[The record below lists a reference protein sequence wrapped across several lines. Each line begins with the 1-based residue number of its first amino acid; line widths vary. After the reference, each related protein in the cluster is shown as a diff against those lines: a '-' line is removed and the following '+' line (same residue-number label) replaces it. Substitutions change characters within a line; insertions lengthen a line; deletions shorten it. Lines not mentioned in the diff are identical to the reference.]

1 MNRTH
6 LEGAAEK
13 LTAQRGY
20 TFYTGPEGDMGH
32 TVRNYPAAWLAPPE
46 LHAVEGRTHGRA
58 TYDMTLHLL
67 RPGARISPAERRTAL
82 AEMETQMLEIF
93 AELSLYE
100 RILAVEGLS
109 VRPRS
114 FSLTPHGEISANRH
128 RPHRNV
134 VLARRT
140 VAVRTAATRP
150 GLRARNRNAARCSR
164 RRTPSCNPPQ
174 QHPKHPSK

>member
-20 TFYTGPEGDMGH
+20 TFYTGPEDDMGH
-32 TVRNYPAAWLAPPE
+32 TVRNYPAAWLTPPE

-82 AEMETQMLEIF
+82 AEMEAQMIEIF
-93 AELSLYE
+93 AELSLDE

-114 FSLTPHGEISANRH
+114 FSLTPHGEISQTAT
-128 RPHRNV
+128 
-134 VLARRT
+134 ARIVT
-140 VAVRTAATRP
+140 WF
-150 GLRARNRNAARCSR
+150 
-164 RRTPSCNPPQ
+164 
-174 QHPKHPSK
+174 

>member
-20 TFYTGPEGDMGH
+20 TFYTGPEDDMGH

-67 RPGARISPAERRTAL
+67 RPGARISL
-82 AEMETQMLEIF
+82 
-93 AELSLYE
+93 
-100 RILAVEGLS
+100 
-109 VRPRS
+109 RS
-114 FSLTPHGEISANRH
+114 GARHWPKWRH
-128 RPHRNV
+128 R
-134 VLARRT
+134 
-140 VAVRTAATRP
+140 
-150 GLRARNRNAARCSR
+150 
-164 RRTPSCNPPQ
+164 
-174 QHPKHPSK
+174 

>member
-20 TFYTGPEGDMGH
+20 TFYTGPEGDMGPP
-32 TVRNYPAAWLAPPE
+32 VRNYPAAWLAPPE

-100 RILAVEGLS
+100 RILAVEVLS
-109 VRPRS
+109 SPDVWLAEDDGYTAVDVVTEKSVLHRHGAVTCLEIEIRPKRK
-114 FSLTPHGEISANRH
+114 TGMPWN
-128 RPHRNV
+128 
-134 VLARRT
+134 
-140 VAVRTAATRP
+140 
-150 GLRARNRNAARCSR
+150 
-164 RRTPSCNPPQ
+164 
-174 QHPKHPSK
+174 

>member
-1 MNRTH
+1 MNRTP
-6 LEGAAEK
+6 LEGAAEQ

-67 RPGARISPAERRTAL
+67 LLVKHNTRAERRTAF
-82 AEMETQMLEIF
+82 AELESQLLVIF
-93 AELSLYE
+93 AELSLYV
-100 RILAVEGLS
+100 RILAFEGLS

-114 FSLTPHGEISANRH
+114 FSLTPHGEISQTAT
-128 RPHRNV
+128 
-134 VLARRT
+134 ARIVT
-140 VAVRTAATRP
+140 WF
-150 GLRARNRNAARCSR
+150 
-164 RRTPSCNPPQ
+164 
-174 QHPKHPSK
+174 

>member
-20 TFYTGPEGDMGH
+20 TFYTGPEDDMGH

-82 AEMETQMLEIF
+82 AEMEAQMIEIF
-93 AELSLYE
+93 AELSGSTNASSPSKGSPSA
-100 RILAVEGLS
+100 RALS
-109 VRPRS
+109 RS
-114 FSLTPHGEISANRH
+114 P
-128 RPHRNV
+128 
-134 VLARRT
+134 
-140 VAVRTAATRP
+140 RTAKFRK
-150 GLRARNRNAARCSR
+150 
-164 RRTPSCNPPQ
+164 PP
-174 QHPKHPSK
+174 PPAS

>member
-46 LHAVEGRTHGRA
+46 LHAVEG
-58 TYDMTLHLL
+58 
-67 RPGARISPAERRTAL
+67 
-82 AEMETQMLEIF
+82 
-93 AELSLYE
+93 
-100 RILAVEGLS
+100 LS

-114 FSLTPHGEISANRH
+114 FSLTPHGEISQTAT
-128 RPHRNV
+128 
-134 VLARRT
+134 ARIVT
-140 VAVRTAATRP
+140 WF
-150 GLRARNRNAARCSR
+150 
-164 RRTPSCNPPQ
+164 
-174 QHPKHPSK
+174 

>member
-67 RPGARISPAERRTAL
+67 RPGARISPAE
-82 AEMETQMLEIF
+82 QVLEIF

-114 FSLTPHGEISANRH
+114 FSLTPHGEISQTAT
-128 RPHRNV
+128 
-134 VLARRT
+134 ARIVT
-140 VAVRTAATRP
+140 WF
-150 GLRARNRNAARCSR
+150 
-164 RRTPSCNPPQ
+164 
-174 QHPKHPSK
+174 

>member
-109 VRPRS
+109 GRPRS
-114 FSLTPHGEISANRH
+114 FSLSPHGEISQTAT
-128 RPHRNV
+128 
-134 VLARRT
+134 ARIVT
-140 VAVRTAATRP
+140 WF
-150 GLRARNRNAARCSR
+150 
-164 RRTPSCNPPQ
+164 
-174 QHPKHPSK
+174 

>member
-20 TFYTGPEGDMGH
+20 TFYTGPEDDMGH

-82 AEMETQMLEIF
+82 A
-93 AELSLYE
+93 
-100 RILAVEGLS
+100 
-109 VRPRS
+109 S
-114 FSLTPHGEISANRH
+114 FSLTPHGEISQTAT
-128 RPHRNV
+128 
-134 VLARRT
+134 ARIVT
-140 VAVRTAATRP
+140 WF
-150 GLRARNRNAARCSR
+150 
-164 RRTPSCNPPQ
+164 
-174 QHPKHPSK
+174 

>member
-67 RPGARISPAERRTAL
+67 RPGARISSTSTPDG
-82 AEMETQMLEIF
+82 
-93 AELSLYE
+93 S
-100 RILAVEGLS
+100 S
-109 VRPRS
+109 S
-114 FSLTPHGEISANRH
+114 FISASI
-128 RPHRNV
+128 V
-134 VLARRT
+134 F
-140 VAVRTAATRP
+140 AVDE
-150 GLRARNRNAARCSR
+150 
-164 RRTPSCNPPQ
+164 
-174 QHPKHPSK
+174 

>member
-6 LEGAAEK
+6 LEGAAGK

-67 RPGARISPAERRTAL
+67 RPGARISPAERR
-82 AEMETQMLEIF
+82 
-93 AELSLYE
+93 
-100 RILAVEGLS
+100 
-109 VRPRS
+109 
-114 FSLTPHGEISANRH
+114 
-128 RPHRNV
+128 
-134 VLARRT
+134 RRT
-140 VAVRTAATRP
+140 S
-150 GLRARNRNAARCSR
+150 LL
-164 RRTPSCNPPQ
+164 SCQ
-174 QHPKHPSK
+174 SSHS

>member
-114 FSLTPHGEISANRH
+114 FSLTPHG
-128 RPHRNV
+128 
-134 VLARRT
+134 
-140 VAVRTAATRP
+140 
-150 GLRARNRNAARCSR
+150 
-164 RRTPSCNPPQ
+164 
-174 QHPKHPSK
+174 

>member
-82 AEMETQMLEIF
+82 AEMETQMLEI
-93 AELSLYE
+93 L
-100 RILAVEGLS
+100 
-109 VRPRS
+109 RS
-114 FSLTPHGEISANRH
+114 SRSTNASSPSKGSPSAR
-128 RPHRNV
+128 
-134 VLARRT
+134 ARSRSP
-140 VAVRTAATRP
+140 RTAKFRK
-150 GLRARNRNAARCSR
+150 
-164 RRTPSCNPPQ
+164 PP
-174 QHPKHPSK
+174 PPAS